1 MQRTTIIE
9 QLQRYIAQD
18 ILRGKDIG
26 LDETTPLLEWGIIT
40 SLQMIKLLNFISQE
54 FDVDIHPDKL
64 SAENFTTIS
73 SIASLVMEQMHARS

>member
-1 MQRTTIIE
+1 MEQTTIIE
-9 QLQRYIAQD
+9 HLQRYIAQD

-54 FDVDIHPDKL
+54 FDVDIPPDKV
-64 SAENFTTIS
+64 SAEYFTTIS
-73 SIASLVMEQMHARS
+73 SIASLVAEQMLARS

>member
-26 LDETTPLLEWGIIT
+26 LDETTPLLEWGIIS

-54 FDVDIHPDKL
+54 FDVDIPPDKL
-64 SAENFTTIS
+64 IAEYFTTIS
-73 SIASLVMEQMHARS
+73 SIASLVVEQMFARS

>member
-26 LDETTPLLEWGIIT
+26 LDETTPLLEWGIIS

-54 FDVDIHPDKL
+54 FDVDIPPDKL
-64 SAENFTTIS
+64 IAEYFTTIS
-73 SIASLVMEQMHARS
+73 SIARLVVEHMFARS

>member
-26 LDETTPLLEWGIIT
+26 LDETTPLLEWGIIS
-40 SLQMIKLLNFISQE
+40 SLQMVKLMNFISQE
-54 FDVDIHPDKL
+54 FDVDIPPDKL
-64 SAENFTTIS
+64 IAEYFTTIS
-73 SIASLVMEQMHARS
+73 SIASLVVEQMLARS

>member
-40 SLQMIKLLNFISQE
+40 SLQMIKLLSFISQE
-54 FDVDIHPDKL
+54 FDVDIPPDKL
-64 SAENFTTIS
+64 IAEYFTTIS
-73 SIASLVMEQMHARS
+73 SIASLVVEQMFARS